1 MSHSPVNEC
10 VKYIICRDARK
21 VPIDRSDIRLHL
33 KHYFYEKLTPNDLR
47 NIISKADEI
56 LNKVYG
62 YKLVPVGPNND
73 KYIVTLKKDEKNAIL
88 STYINPQHRK
98 LLIATLTH
106 IFMTAQP
113 VPSDDMW
120 WFLTTAQLMT
130 RENENE
136 VKKLLMRTFTQE
148 LYINYNKNDDKF
160 EWGQRAKKEIPKIF
174 LLEKMAQAFD
184 KEPSHWTEQYRKA
197 MEEAN
202 SDETLIDGMEIE

>member
-62 YKLVPVGPNND
+62 YKLVPV
-73 KYIVTLKKDEKNAIL
+73 
-88 STYINPQHRK
+88 
-98 LLIATLTH
+98 
-106 IFMTAQP
+106 
-113 VPSDDMW
+113 DDMW

-136 VKKLLMRTFTQE
+136 
-148 LYINYNKNDDKF
+148 
-160 EWGQRAKKEIPKIF
+160 
-174 LLEKMAQAFD
+174 AFD
-184 KEPSHWTEQYRKA
+184 KEPSHWTEQYRQA